1 MIKLNKKSKKLI
13 LLQRNELLS
22 EKQKILRKRFGRFL
36 FTNFFVHFF
45 QNQNLDESVQNLF
58 EKEYETIKN
67 FLPSNASNILDIGCG
82 LAILDIFLAQNYE
95 KPNFFLIDKNKVD
108 LKIKYGF
115 SKNYESYN
123 NLNET
128 KKILLANNILN
139 EQIFLKNAEENIDIS
154 EKIDLVLSLKSMAFH
169 YPLENYLELFNKVCD
184 ENTEFIFDFSSE
196 KYNETELEKYFS
208 KVEIIYEEV
217 SQHPLK
223 RVHCKNYIKNSNIK

>member
-128 KKILLANNILN
+128 KKVLLANNILD
-139 EQIFLKNAEENIDIS
+139 EQIFIKNAEEKIDIN
-154 EKIDLVLSLKSMAFH
+154 KKMDLVLSIKSMAFH
-169 YPLENYLELFNKVCD
+169 YPLENYLDLLRRVCTK
-184 ENTEFIFDFSSE
+184 NTEFIFDISTERYQLDSLSE
-196 KYNETELEKYFS
+196 YFEKID
-208 KVEIIYEEV
+208 VIYEED

-223 RVHCKNYIKNSNIK
+223 RVHCKNFKL

>member
-22 EKQKILRKRFGRFL
+22 EKQKTLRKRFGRFL

-45 QNQNLDESVQNLF
+45 QNQKLDESVQNLF

-67 FLPSNASNILDIGCG
+67 FLPSNALNILDIGCG

-128 KKILLANNILN
+128 KKILLANNILD
-139 EQIFLKNAEENIDIS
+139 EQIFLKNAEEKIDIN
-154 EKIDLVLSLKSMAFH
+154 KKMDLVLSIKSMAFH
-169 YPLENYLELFNKVCD
+169 YPLENYLDLLKRVCTK
-184 ENTEFIFDFSSE
+184 NTEFIFDISTERYQLDSLSE
-196 KYNETELEKYFS
+196 YFEKID
-208 KVEIIYEEV
+208 VIYEED

-223 RVHCKNYIKNSNIK
+223 RVHCKNFKL

>member
-45 QNQNLDESVQNLF
+45 QNQKLDESVQNLF
-58 EKEYETIKN
+58 EKEYEIIKK

-95 KPNFFLIDKNKVD
+95 KPIFFLIDKNKVD

-128 KKILLANNILN
+128 KKVLLANNILD
-139 EQIFLKNAEENIDIS
+139 EQIFIKNASLENNITVSKELLNDLQKTFS
-154 EKIDLVLSLKSMAFH
+154 EKIDLMFLIR
-169 YPLENYLELFNKVCD
+169 NYLESIGQIHEEIRKVLKP
-184 ENTEFIFDFSSE
+184 N
-196 KYNETELEKYFS
+196 LEKWE
-208 KVEIIYEEV
+208 KIMMETID
-217 SQHPLK
+217 
-223 RVHCKNYIKNSNIK
+223 NDYIKYKQFTVNAD

>member
-22 EKQKILRKRFGRFL
+22 KKQKILRKRFGRFL

-45 QNQNLDESVQNLF
+45 QNQKLDESVQNLF

-82 LAILDIFLAQNYE
+82 LAILDIFLAQRY
-95 KPNFFLIDKNKVD
+95 KKSNFFLIDKNKVD

-128 KKILLANNILN
+128 KKILLSNNILG
-139 EQIFLKNAEENIDIS
+139 EQIFLKNAEEKIDIN
-154 EKIDLVLSLKSMAFH
+154 KKMDLVLSIKSMAFH
-169 YPLENYLELFNKVCD
+169 YPLENYLDLLKRVCTK
-184 ENTEFIFDFSSE
+184 NTEFIFDISTERYQLDSLSE
-196 KYNETELEKYFS
+196 YFEKID
-208 KVEIIYEEV
+208 IIYEED

-223 RVHCKNYIKNSNIK
+223 RVHCKNFKL

>member
-22 EKQKILRKRFGRFL
+22 KKQKILRKRFGRFL

-82 LAILDIFLAQNYE
+82 LAILDIFLAQKYE

-128 KKILLANNILN
+128 KKVLLANNILD
-139 EQIFLKNAEENIDIS
+139 EQIFIKNAEEKIDIN
-154 EKIDLVLSLKSMAFH
+154 KKMDLVLSIKSMAFH
-169 YPLENYLELFNKVCD
+169 YPLENYLDLLRRVCTQ
-184 ENTEFIFDFSSE
+184 NTEFIFDISTERYQLDSLSE
-196 KYNETELEKYFS
+196 YFEKID
-208 KVEIIYEEV
+208 VIYEED
-217 SQHPLK
+217 SQQPLK
-223 RVHCKNYIKNSNIK
+223 RVHCKNFKL

>member
-45 QNQNLDESVQNLF
+45 QNQKLDESVQNLF

-67 FLPSNASNILDIGCG
+67 FLPSNALNILDIGCG

-128 KKILLANNILN
+128 KKILLANNILD
-139 EQIFLKNAEENIDIS
+139 EQIFLKNAEEKIDIN
-154 EKIDLVLSLKSMAFH
+154 KKMDLVLSIKSMAFH
-169 YPLENYLELFNKVCD
+169 YPLENYLDLLKRVCTK
-184 ENTEFIFDFSSE
+184 NTEFIFDISTERYQLDSLSE
-196 KYNETELEKYFS
+196 YFEKID
-208 KVEIIYEEV
+208 VIYEED

-223 RVHCKNYIKNSNIK
+223 RVHCKNFKL